1 MGTELLGA
9 GRADD
14 CVSEL
19 GADRVDGVLDEV
31 ARLLVDGREDV
42 APRSGNDERG
52 AGSADD
58 GVRVLGAAREA
69 PDLPPGAAPR
79 LASPRLE
86 GTAALVEGTLLR
98 GAGRADPCVR
108 VDGAARADGLLGPSR
123 PGELREPALL
133 PLLGVATLPAVD
145 LPPGLTRSDGRLD
158 GAAADA
164 PLDPVLG
171 EATEEPLPVRGE
183 ATGELRPSRG
193 EATEPG
199 RLRPV
204 EARAAVRFGPGA
216 EATTSEAPRGVALRR
231 VAVRPTVPR
240 GLSL

>member
-1 MGTELLGA
+1 M
-9 GRADD
+9 
-14 CVSEL
+14 L
-19 GADRVDGVLDEV
+19 GADRVEGVLDGV

-42 APRSGNDERG
+42 ALRFGTDERG

-58 GVRVLGAAREA
+58 GVRVLGAARET

-79 LASPRLE
+79 LE
-86 GTAALVEGTLLR
+86 GAAALVEGTLLR
-98 GAGRADPCVR
+98 GAGRADPCVL

-133 PLLGVATLPAVD
+133 PLLGGATLPAVD
-145 LPPGLTRSDGRLD
+145 PPPGLTRSDGRLD

-204 EARAAVRFGPGA
+204 AGRAAVRFGAGA
-216 EATTSEAPRGVALRR
+216 EATTSETPRGVALRR